1 MVSNIQLH
9 TIICNLIVNN
19 TNKAGYTN
27 LVITGHSFHANL
39 FDGSHIETWCITD
52 SPIIAMQSLITSIA
66 TEDSNL
72 TDPAWEEQEQ
82 SHIQFLQDLRTKLQA
97 ELKET
102 ILDNGIYL
110 FTHPNSGWCITIH
123 QSDHGFYITE
133 CTALD

>member
-1 MVSNIQLH
+1 MVSNIQLN
-9 TIICNLIVNN
+9 TIIATLIATN
-19 TNKAGYTN
+19 TNNSGQSNY
-27 LVITGHSFHANL
+27 VISGHSKLSNS
-39 FDGSHIETWCITD
+39 FDGSHIETWCISH
-52 SPIIAMQSLITSIA
+52 SPSTLEVLITGIA

-82 SHIQFLQDLRTKLQA
+82 ANTRFLQEIKLSLLT
-97 ELKET
+97 ELQET
-102 ILDNGIYL
+102 ILDNGIHI

>member
-9 TIICNLIVNN
+9 TIICNLITNN

-27 LVITGHSFHANL
+27 LVITGHSLLANYN
-39 FDGSHIETWCITD
+39 DGSHLETWCITD
-52 SPIIAMQSLITSIA
+52 SPIAMQSLITGIA
-66 TEDSNL
+66 TGDSNL

-82 SHIQFLQDLRTKLQA
+82 SHNQFIQDLRTKLQA

-102 ILDNGIYL
+102 NLGNGIHL
-110 FTHPNSGWCITIH
+110 FTLPNSGWCITVH